1 VSVAPD
7 ALAPYVRLAL
17 DCVHREYPNQISH
30 RLESDADLRP
40 PRELHP
46 AFYGCYDWHSAVHGH
61 WLLARALHLCPEASF
76 AEEAAASLE
85 ENLRPAAIAGEV
97 GYLRARPAFERPYGL
112 AWLLQLDAELHE
124 MGSPHAPT
132 LAPLTKVARDHLA
145 GWLPKLAH
153 PVRSGT
159 HSQTAFALGL
169 ALDWARARGDQEL
182 GALIEKRARVYFG
195 ADEGHRLAFE
205 PSGEDFLSP
214 AFGAADLMRR
224 VLSPEALAAWLER
237 AIPQIPHTLG
247 APWWAPVSPSD
258 PEDGR
263 LAHLDGLNLARAFM
277 LDGVLG
283 SLPAEDPRI
292 PALTEARDVH
302 QVHGLRGAS
311 FHSYS
316 GAHWLGTFAT
326 YLLTRRGIAGAS
338 APAR

>member
-1 VSVAPD
+1 MSVAPEE
-7 ALAPYVRLAL
+7 LAPFVRLAL

-61 WLLARALHLCPEASF
+61 WLLARALRVCPGASF

-132 LAPLTKVARDHLA
+132 LWPVTQLARDHLA
-145 GWLPKLAH
+145 GWLPKLSH

-159 HSQTAFALGL
+159 HAQTAFALGL
-169 ALDWARARGDQEL
+169 AIDWARARHDGEL
-182 GALIEKRARVYFG
+182 ETLVEQRARAYFM

-214 AFGAADLMRR
+214 AFGVADLMRR
-224 VLSPEALAAWLER
+224 VLVPAAFAEWLSR
-237 AIPQIPHTLG
+237 AIPQIPEDG
-247 APWWAPVSPSD
+247 GGWWAPVRPSD

-263 LAHLDGLNLARAFM
+263 LAHLDGLNLSRAFM
-277 LDGVLG
+277 LDGVLEA
-283 SLPAEDPRI
+283 LPEGDARRA
-292 PALTEARDVH
+292 ALTEVRDLH
-302 QVHGLRGAS
+302 RGHGLRGAS

-326 YLLTRRGIAGAS
+326 YLLTRRGIPEGN
-338 APAR
+338 APAP

>member
-1 VSVAPD
+1 MSVAPE
-7 ALAPYVRLAL
+7 ALAPFVRLART
-17 DCVHREYPNQISH
+17 CVHREYPNQISH

-61 WLLARALHLCPEASF
+61 WLLARALRVCSSASF
-76 AEEAAASLE
+76 AEEAASSLE

-97 GYLRARPAFERPYGL
+97 AYLRGRPTFERPYGL

-132 LAPLTKVARDHLA
+132 LGPLTKLVRDHLA
-145 GWLPKLAH
+145 DWLPKLAH
-153 PVRSGT
+153 PVRCGT

-169 ALDWARARGDQEL
+169 GLDWARGRSDGEL
-182 GALIEKRARVYFG
+182 EALIEGRARTYFM
-195 ADEGHRLAFE
+195 ADEDHPLAFE

-214 AFGAADLMRR
+214 AFGVADLMRR
-224 VLSPEALAAWLER
+224 VLEPTDFAEWLER
-237 AIPQIPHTLG
+237 AIPAIPRTGG
-247 APWWAPVSPSD
+247 ADWWAPVSPSD

-263 LAHLDGLNLARAFM
+263 LAHLDGLNLSRAFM
-277 LDGVLG
+277 LDGVL
-283 SLPAEDPRI
+283 SALPDGDERI
-292 PALTEARDVH
+292 GALTEARDVH

-326 YLLTRRGIAGAS
+326 YLLTRRGIPEAN